1 MNDLQNF
8 PYLIVFIT
16 IFALASFTACEDNVS
31 VQDAGPQ
38 VIEGEYIVTFQE
50 RWDGEISSEVAE
62 EVRAFTDQFLEDVEI
77 PADSVLSRF
86 EYSTRGFAARIDEEK
101 AISLML
107 DDRVDRVTQNRLF
120 NLYN

>member
-1 MNDLQNF
+1 MR
-8 PYLIVFIT
+8 
-16 IFALASFTACEDNVS
+16 
-31 VQDAGPQ
+31 
-38 VIEGEYIVTFQE
+38 GEYIVTFQE

>member
-38 VIEGEYIVTFQE
+38 VIEGGVYRHFSGAVG
-50 RWDGEISSEVAE
+50 W
-62 EVRAFTDQFLEDVEI
+62 
-77 PADSVLSRF
+77 
-86 EYSTRGFAARIDEEK
+86 
-101 AISLML
+101 
-107 DDRVDRVTQNRLF
+107 
-120 NLYN
+120 